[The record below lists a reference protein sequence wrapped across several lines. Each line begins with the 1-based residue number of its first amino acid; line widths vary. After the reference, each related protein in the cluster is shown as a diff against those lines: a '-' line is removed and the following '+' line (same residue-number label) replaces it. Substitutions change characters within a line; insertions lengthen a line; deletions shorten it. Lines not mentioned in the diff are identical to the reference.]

1 MGTFII
7 AEAGVN
13 HNGSLDMAKKL
24 VDKAK
29 MIGADCVKFQT
40 FKSELLVTEEAP
52 LANYQTKNVSNTN
65 SQLEML
71 KKLEL
76 SYDEFEVL
84 YKYCAE
90 KGIKFLSTPFDIQS
104 AEFLNSLGM
113 DIWKIPS
120 GEITNLPL
128 LEYIGNKNGKIILST
143 GMCGDNEVEDAVR
156 VLKNMGDN
164 EIILLHCTTEYPAP
178 YESVNL
184 KAMQTLHESFGLPV
198 GYSDHTLGNEV
209 AIAAVAMGACVIEK
223 HFTLD
228 KSLEGPDHK
237 ASLEPDEFAEMVRQI
252 RNIDIAL
259 GDGIKKVQ
267 EVEKKNRLVARK
279 SIVACK
285 NISKG
290 EIILEDMITVKRPG
304 TGISPMRLREVV
316 GSRAIKDFKK
326 NELIQM

>member
-104 AEFLNSLGM
+104 AEFLNSIGM

-143 GMCGDNEVEDAVR
+143 GMCDDNEVEDAVR

-164 EIILLHCTTEYPAP
+164 EIVLLHCTTEYPAP

-228 KSLEGPDHK
+228 KLLEGPDHK

-285 NISKG
+285 DISKG